1 MGDLAPDTAFPRSA
15 KHGQRRVVTMWRDWN
30 NLRKAV
36 ASGDPVATQEA
47 FDLCEP
53 WVDWCF
59 GQAAERPPHDRAA
72 PDGDRRQRG
81 DATVDPRR
89 PCGPMGV
96 QR

>member
-15 KHGQRRVVTMWRDWN
+15 RHGQRRVVTMWRDWN

-59 GQAAERPPHDRAA
+59 GQAAERPSS
-72 PDGDRRQRG
+72 
-81 DATVDPRR
+81 
-89 PCGPMGV
+89 
-96 QR
+96 